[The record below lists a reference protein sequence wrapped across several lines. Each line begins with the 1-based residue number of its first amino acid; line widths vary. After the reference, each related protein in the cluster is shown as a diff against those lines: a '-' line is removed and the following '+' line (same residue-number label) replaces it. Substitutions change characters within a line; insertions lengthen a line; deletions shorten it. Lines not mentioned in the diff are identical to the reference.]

1 MDITSPEAGTR
12 ELTNPNAIFM
22 KFKIEIS
29 TNDSNLSLDSTLQ
42 WWLKATNIVA
52 VSTLYSNE
60 GKTYWDTPKTTFPIA
75 ITYI

>member
-29 TNDSNLSLDSTLQ
+29 TNDSNLSLDS
-42 WWLKATNIVA
+42 
-52 VSTLYSNE
+52 
-60 GKTYWDTPKTTFPIA
+60 
-75 ITYI
+75 